1 MKKLFII
8 LAVMLCAS
16 TASAQ
21 KYGYIYS
28 KKVFD
33 VMPQYNS
40 AVKEIDAFA
49 KLNRELVDKKIEEVT
64 TMYNEYQQYASQMSS
79 SDQTKY
85 RDLIVR
91 KEKEANDFEKSI
103 FGEGGTLEKKQ
114 KELMNPIEKS
124 VLDVVTKISTEQGYE
139 MVFDLSLVKVTIFQS
154 EKCNLTN
161 KVIKALGY

>member
-1 MKKLFII
+1 
-8 LAVMLCAS
+8 
-16 TASAQ
+16 
-21 KYGYIYS
+21 
-28 KKVFD
+28 
-33 VMPQYNS
+33 
-40 AVKEIDAFA
+40 
-49 KLNRELVDKKIEEVT
+49 
-64 TMYNEYQQYASQMSS
+64 MYNEYQQYASQMSS

-124 VLDVVTKISTEQGYE
+124 VLDAVTKISTEQGYE